1 MVTRKWAG
9 GLTPAPGGM
18 QRGLAK
24 LKKRVAR
31 VLSDLLCHADR
42 VTAP

>member
-1 MVTRKWAG
+1 MVTREWVG
-9 GLTPAPGGM
+9 GLTREPGGM

-31 VLSDLLCHADR
+31 VLSDLLCDADR
-42 VTAP
+42 ATTP